1 MSGAAKVGPIRIGLV
16 ADEPIR
22 VAGLASIF
30 ELPAEE
36 GKPQLVPVIGSASVL
51 LSGST
56 NPEYPAPNYLV
67 IDLNSSSGF
76 EDVETIRRSRPE
88 IRLIVI
94 GPQGDD
100 ELVMNSIVAGAR
112 AYLDPTAGPEIVRHA
127 IEVVTEGS
135 IWAPRHLLSKLI
147 DRLIERLVKTPEIG
161 LAPSPTLTARERQ
174 VLELIMSARSNRE
187 IAAALGIEERT
198 VKAYVGRLMRKT
210 GSDNRIKL
218 SMSAI
223 HLELFQQDRKKSGHP
238 HPVTDQ

>member
-1 MSGAAKVGPIRIGLV
+1 MSGAARVGPIRIGLV

-22 VAGLASIF
+22 VAGLASVF

-36 GKPQLVPVIGSASVL
+36 GKPQFLPIIGSTSEL
-51 LSGST
+51 LSGV
-56 NPEYPAPNYLV
+56 APQYLV

-76 EDVETIRRSRPE
+76 EALETIRRSHPE

-100 ELVMNSIVAGAR
+100 ELVMTSIVAGAR
-112 AYLDPTAGPEIVRHA
+112 AYLDPSAGPEIVRHA

-147 DRLIERLVKTPEIG
+147 DRLIERLVKTTDIG
-161 LAPSPTLTARERQ
+161 LTPSPTLTVRERQ

-187 IAAALGIEERT
+187 IAAVLGIEERT

-218 SMSAI
+218 SMSAMN
-223 HLELFQQDRKKSGHP
+223 LALLPQDRHIAATEAEHSRS
-238 HPVTDQ
+238 VTRR

>member
-36 GKPQLVPVIGSASVL
+36 GKPQLVPVIASTAELLTGSA
-51 LSGST
+51 
-56 NPEYPAPNYLV
+56 PEYLV
-67 IDLNSSSGF
+67 IDLNSSTGF
-76 EDVETIRRSRPE
+76 DAVETIRRSRPE

-94 GPQGDD
+94 GPQDDD

-147 DRLIERLVKTPEIG
+147 DRLIDRLVKTPDTG
-161 LAPSPTLTARERQ
+161 LGPSPTLTTRERQ
-174 VLELIMSARSNRE
+174 VLELIMTARSNRE
-187 IAAALGIEERT
+187 IAAKLGIEERT

-210 GSDNRIKL
+210 GADNRIKL
-218 SMSAI
+218 SMSAMN
-223 HLELFQQDRKKSGHP
+223 LALLPQDRPIGVAESEP
-238 HPVTDQ
+238 SRPVTRG

>member
-1 MSGAAKVGPIRIGLV
+1 MSGAAQVGPIRIGLV

-36 GKPQLVPVIGSASVL
+36 GKQQLLPVIGSTAEL
-51 LSGST
+51 LAGT
-56 NPEYPAPNYLV
+56 APEYLV
-67 IDLNSSSGF
+67 IDLNSSTGF
-76 EDVETIRRSRPE
+76 EAMETIHRARPE

-94 GPQGDD
+94 GPQGDE

-127 IEVVTEGS
+127 IQVVTEGS
-135 IWAPRHLLSKLI
+135 IWAPRRLLSKLI
-147 DRLIERLVKTPEIG
+147 DRLIDRLVKTPDTG
-161 LAPSPTLTARERQ
+161 LGPSPTLTVRERQ
-174 VLELIMSARSNRE
+174 VLELIMTAHSNRE

-210 GSDNRIKL
+210 GADNRIKL
-218 SMSAI
+218 SMSAM
-223 HLELFQQDRKKSGHP
+223 HLSIFPQDRPAETSQP
-238 HPVTDQ
+238 APARSVTEG